1 MKKIF
6 LLIFTILALIVT
18 SNIGFASGE
27 NQILNETNVT
37 NVTMQEEKN
46 QSEDDILTD
55 MPDNSH
61 SDSSN
66 NTNEEDKKMSPAGEE
81 IVGAVT
87 KKDRK
92 IAELTDKYNDK
103 TLGMVAYY
111 LEVVRYYS
119 TPIFFIFLTI
129 GAFNFFIVGNKKL
142 DKKEQGFGWITA
154 CIIGWV
160 FFQCVPLVFALF
172 AI

>member
-1 MKKIF
+1 MKKLF
-6 LLIFTILALIVT
+6 LLIFTILALVFT
-18 SNIGFASGE
+18 SNIEFASEE
-27 NQILNETNVT
+27 NQMQNESNVQ
-37 NVTMQEEKN
+37 MQGEEGK
-46 QSEDDILTD
+46 SEDDILTGT
-55 MPDNSH
+55 PNDNNN
-61 SDSSN
+61 SDVN
-66 NTNEEDKKMSPAGEE
+66 NTDEDNKEMSPAGEE

-119 TPIFFIFLTI
+119 TPVFFIFLTI